1 MTMLEDVKIRCGIPA
16 TITVYDQEFKELIAD
31 ALEDMK
37 TAGIPEDLLTDKGE
51 QSNPRVLTAVS
62 LYCKAMRGDDRSDTA
77 TYLDLYH
84 RKVWKLMLEPDEEPD
99 IDDEGV

>member
-16 TITVYDQEFKELIAD
+16 TSTVYDQEFKELIAD

-37 TAGIPEDLLTDKGE
+37 TAGIPEDLLSDKGE

-62 LYCKAMRGDDRSDTA
+62 LYCKAMRGDARSDTA

-99 IDDEGV
+99 VDDEGV